1 MRNTFGLVAGLFV
14 VAACSSSGKTASTPA
29 MATESYT
36 VSFGP
41 VTVPAGVEKTQCVVK
56 RLGNPGALHV
66 GSIHNALGTA
76 SHHMI
81 VYRVNDTQEILT
93 PFDCKPF
100 TDALDPTKGSPL
112 MVTQKKDEVLTLP
125 TGVAFSLEANQMV
138 RLEMHYI
145 NPTGADVQLM
155 STSTMT
161 SIDEATFKD
170 EGDFLFIGNPD
181 IVLPPHTKTTLG
193 PSYFAPPSVWG
204 DAKFF
209 AITGHEHQLGT
220 KVTIETAAT
229 KDGPG
234 TSIYDIPNWNWA
246 EPTTAR
252 MDPPITLPDGGGFRF
267 TCEWDNTTDTEVKFG
282 ESANNEMCF
291 FWAYYYPSHGSKV
304 CFHSDKISGGINV
317 CCPGDILCGLVNKP

>member
-1 MRNTFGLVAGLFV
+1 MRTTFGFLAAGFV
-14 VAACSSSGKTASTPA
+14 VAACSSTGKTPAPVAS
-29 MATESYT
+29 ESFA

-41 VTVPAGVEKTQCVVK
+41 VTIPAGVERTQCVVK
-56 RLGNPGALHV
+56 RLGNPETLHV
-66 GSIHNALGTA
+66 GSIHNALGSG

-81 VYRVNDTQEILT
+81 VYRVNDAAEQTT

-100 TDALDPTKGSPL
+100 TDALDPNKGSPL

-125 TGVAFSLEANQMV
+125 AGVAFSLAANQMV
-138 RLEMHYI
+138 RIEMHYI
-145 NPTGADVQLM
+145 NPTSSDLTLM
-155 STSTMT
+155 STSTMS
-161 SIDEATFKD
+161 SIDPATFKD
-170 EGDFLFIGNPD
+170 EADFLFIGNPD
-181 IVLPPHTKTTLG
+181 IVLPPHSKTTLG

-209 AITGHEHQLGT
+209 AVTGHEHQLGT

-229 KDGPG
+229 KDAPG
-234 TSIYDIPNWNWA
+234 TSIYNIPNWNWA

-252 MDPPITLPDGGGFRF
+252 MDPPISLPEGGGFRF
-267 TCEWDNTTDTEVKFG
+267 TCEWDNTTDNEVKFG